1 MGRFV
6 LERIVKRLSNKKSV
20 YTSRMFGSLNTVFL
34 PIFLSPR
41 LRSRPDEPDFSTYL
55 TVAVTVLSH
64 F

>member
-1 MGRFV
+1 
-6 LERIVKRLSNKKSV
+6 
-20 YTSRMFGSLNTVFL
+20 MFGSLKTAFL

-41 LRSRPDEPDFSTYL
+41 LRSSPDEPDFSTYF